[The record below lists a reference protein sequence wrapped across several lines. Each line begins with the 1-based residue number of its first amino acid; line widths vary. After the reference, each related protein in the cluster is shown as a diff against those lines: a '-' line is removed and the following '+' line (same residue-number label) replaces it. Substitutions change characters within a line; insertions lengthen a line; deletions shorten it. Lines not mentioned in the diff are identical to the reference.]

1 MSAFYDI
8 WIGGNAPSYKRG
20 SNNDW
25 HHISG
30 NTWLSLPGN
39 SDFITEVENE
49 KHKLVL
55 IGQLYEKIDKP
66 ELLNRCVNFIHNPD
80 NKYNDP
86 AGHYIIFVT
95 AITSGDV
102 YVFTNRM
109 GSYHAYWSKDK
120 IISTNYLALAKAKT
134 NKKLNWEGI
143 TGFMA
148 MGYFPNDTTYLQGI
162 NIFEPACYYHFDSDL
177 NLLEKKR
184 WWQWDY
190 QPTEKPAESSIN
202 ELKGILHS
210 SLTIATDNK
219 RTVIPVSG
227 GLDSRLLAGE
237 LTSRGGWHYKS
248 LQALCYGYTADSP
261 EIQIGRQIAK
271 ARNLPIHSYQ
281 LPDYL
286 FEQLD
291 EIAEAV
297 ELFQYVDG
305 TRQASATDWLKHNAD
320 VVVGGHWG
328 DVWMDSMNIEEKA
341 DLVPAFQKKIIKKGS
356 QWLLDNIC
364 QQHVKDSS
372 AYLNDY
378 FQSFVSQYSHI
389 DSADFLMKI
398 YKTDQWSFRWTA
410 ASLRM
415 YQAAVMPVLPFYDKR
430 IVDLFCTIPGD
441 LAKNRELQIAYLKQH
456 HEDLARITWQE
467 YDADLYNYKYFNNRN
482 VAYRAVK
489 KIQRTITKTKPVQRN
504 WEVFYLNPNGK
515 INLEQ
520 RLLGNKLLSELV
532 PGYKIKELLDDLHN
546 RPIAANGYAVSMLLT
561 FAVFLDKVFK

>member
-8 WIGGNAPSYKRG
+8 WISSVAPLYKRG
-20 SNNDW
+20 CNNDW
-25 HHISG
+25 HCVSG
-30 NTWLSLPGN
+30 NVWFSLPGN

-49 KHKLVL
+49 SYKLIL

-66 ELLNRCVNFIHNPD
+66 ELLNRCVSYIHNPD

-86 AGHYIIFVT
+86 TGHYIIFVT
-95 AITSGDV
+95 AITSGDK

-109 GSYHAYWSKDK
+109 GSYHAYWSEDK
-120 IISTNYLALAKAKT
+120 TISTNYLALAKAK
-134 NKKLNWEGI
+134 KDKHLSWEGI

-162 NIFEPACYYHFDSDL
+162 NIFEPASYYQFDADL

-184 WWQWDY
+184 WWQWQY
-190 QPTEKPAESSIN
+190 HPTDRVAEDFTD
-202 ELKGILHS
+202 ELKSILQS
-210 SLTIATDNK
+210 SLAIATDSK

-237 LTSRGGWHYKS
+237 LTSGDNLRFKN
-248 LQALCYGYTADSP
+248 LQALCYGYTANSP
-261 EIQIGRQIAK
+261 EIQIGIQIAK
-271 ARNLPIHSYQ
+271 ARHIPIHAYQ

-305 TRQASATDWLKHNAD
+305 TRQASAADWLKHNAD

-328 DVWMDSMNIEEKA
+328 DVWMDSMNVEHET

-364 QQHVKDSS
+364 RPHIKDST

-378 FQSFVSQYSHI
+378 FQSFVSQHTNI

-398 YKTDQWSFRWTA
+398 YKTNQWSFRWTA

-430 IVDLFCTIPGD
+430 IVDLFCTIPGY
-441 LAKNRELQIAYLKQH
+441 LVKNRELQIAYMKQY

-489 KIQRTITKTKPVQRN
+489 KLQRTITKTKPVQRN

-515 INLEQ
+515 RNLEQ
-520 RLLGNKLLSELV
+520 RLLGNKMLNEIV
-532 PGYKIKELLDDLHN
+532 PEDKIKGLLGDLHT
-546 RPIAANGYAVSMLLT
+546 RPTAANGYTVSMLLT
-561 FAVFLDKVFK
+561 FAVFLDKVYK

>member
-25 HHISG
+25 RCVSG
-30 NTWLSLPGN
+30 DVWFSLPGN
-39 SDFITEVENE
+39 GDFITEVENE

-66 ELLNRCVNFIHNPD
+66 ELLNRCISYIHNQE

-95 AITSGDV
+95 SLASGDV

-109 GSYHAYWSKDK
+109 GSYHAYWSEDK
-120 IISTNYLALAKAKT
+120 AISTNYLALAKAKT
-134 NKKLNWEGI
+134 NKKLNWEGT

-177 NLLEKKR
+177 NLVKKKR
-184 WWQWDY
+184 WWQWEY
-190 QPTEKPAESSIN
+190 KPTEKPAESSIN
-202 ELKGILHS
+202 ELKGILQS
-210 SLTIATDNK
+210 SLAIATNNK

-237 LTSRGGWHYKS
+237 LTSGDGLNYKS

-261 EIQIGRQIAK
+261 EIQIGKQIAK
-271 ARNLPIHSYQ
+271 ARHLPIHAYQ

-441 LAKNRELQIAYLKQH
+441 SVKNRELQIAYLKQY

-504 WEVFYLNPNGK
+504 WEVFYLNAKGK
-515 INLEQ
+515 SNLEQ
-520 RLLGNKLLSELV
+520 RLLGNQLLNEIV
-532 PGYKIKELLDDLHN
+532 VEHKIKALLDDLHN
-546 RPIAANGYAVSMLLT
+546 HPTAANGYTVSMLLT

>member
-8 WIGGNAPSYKRG
+8 WISRVAPLYKRG
-20 SNNDW
+20 SNNNW
-25 HHISG
+25 HRVSA
-30 NTWLSLPGN
+30 NTWFSLPGN

-49 KHKLVL
+49 SYKLIL

-66 ELLNRCVNFIHNPD
+66 ELLNRCVSYIRNPR

-95 AITSGDV
+95 AIVSGDV
-102 YVFTNRM
+102 YVFTNRI
-109 GSYHAYWSKDK
+109 GSYHAYWSEDK
-120 IISTNYLALAKAKT
+120 TISTNYLALAKAK
-134 NKKLNWEGI
+134 KDKHLNWEGI

-148 MGYFPNDTTYLQGI
+148 MGYFPNDSTYLQGI
-162 NIFEPACYYHFDSDL
+162 NIFEPASYYQFDADL

-184 WWQWDY
+184 WWQWQY
-190 QPTEKPAESSIN
+190 HPTDRVAEDFTD
-202 ELKGILHS
+202 ELKSILQS
-210 SLTIATDNK
+210 SLAIATDSK

-237 LTSRGGWHYKS
+237 LTSGDNLRFKN
-248 LQALCYGYTADSP
+248 LQALCYGYTAYSP
-261 EIQIGRQIAK
+261 EIQIGKQIAK
-271 ARNLPIHSYQ
+271 ARHLPIHAYQ

-286 FEQLD
+286 FEELD

-328 DVWMDSMNIEEKA
+328 DVWMDSMNVGGKD
-341 DLVPAFQKKIIKKGS
+341 DLLPVFQKKIIKKGS

-364 QQHVKDSS
+364 RQHVKDST

-378 FQSFVSQYSHI
+378 FQSFVSQHNHI

-430 IVDLFCTIPGD
+430 IVDLFCTIPGY
-441 LAKNRELQIAYLKQH
+441 LVKNRELQIAYMKQY

-482 VAYRAVK
+482 IAYRAVK
-489 KIQRTITKTKPVQRN
+489 KLQRTITKAKPVQRN

-515 INLEQ
+515 RNLEQ
-520 RLLGNKLLSELV
+520 RLLGNQLLNEIV
-532 PGYKIKELLDDLHN
+532 AEHKIKALLDDLHAHPN
-546 RPIAANGYAVSMLLT
+546 AANGYAVSMLLT

>member
-8 WIGGNAPSYKRG
+8 WISNAVPSYKRG
-20 SNNDW
+20 SNDDW
-25 HHISG
+25 QCISG
-30 NTWLSLPGN
+30 NIWFSIPGN
-39 SDFITEVENE
+39 RDFITEVENE
-49 KHKLVL
+49 NYKLIL
-55 IGQLYEKIDKP
+55 IGQLYEKIDKT
-66 ELLNRCVNFIHNPD
+66 ELLNRCVSYILNPG
-80 NKYNDP
+80 NEYNDP

-95 AITSGDV
+95 AIASGDV

-109 GSYHAYWSKDK
+109 GSYHAYWSEEKA
-120 IISTNYLALAKAKT
+120 ISTNYLALAKAKT
-134 NKKLNWEGI
+134 DKKLNWEGI

-162 NIFEPACYYHFDSDL
+162 NIFEPASYYHFDASL
-177 NLLEKKR
+177 NLLEKKS
-184 WWQWDY
+184 WWQWQY
-190 QPTEKPAESSIN
+190 QPTDRAAEDFIG
-202 ELKGILHS
+202 ELKGILQS
-210 SLTIATDNK
+210 SLDIATDNK

-237 LTSRGGWHYKS
+237 LTSGNRWQYKN

-271 ARNLPIHSYQ
+271 ARNLPIHAYQ

-305 TRQASATDWLKHNAD
+305 TRQASATDWLRNNAD

-328 DVWMDSMNIEEKA
+328 DVWMDGMNVEYEA
-341 DLVPAFQKKIIKKGS
+341 DLVPAFQKKIIKKGA
-356 QWLLDNIC
+356 QWLLNNIC
-364 QQHVKDSS
+364 RQHIKDSS
-372 AYLNDY
+372 AYLYDY
-378 FQSFVSQYSHI
+378 FQSFVSLHSDI
-389 DSADFLMKI
+389 DNADFLMKI

-415 YQAAVMPVLPFYDKR
+415 YQAAAMPVLPFYDKR

-441 LAKNRELQIAYLKQH
+441 LIKNRELQIAYLKRY

-467 YDADLYNYKYFNNRN
+467 YDANLYDYKYFNNRN

-489 KIQRTITKTKPVQRN
+489 KLQRTITKTQPVQRN
-504 WEVFYLNPNGK
+504 WEVFYLSPNGK
-515 INLEQ
+515 RNLEQ
-520 RLLGNKLLSELV
+520 RLLGNKMLNEIV
-532 PGYKIKELLDDLHN
+532 PDHKIKALLDDLYNH
-546 RPIAANGYAVSMLLT
+546 PTAANGYTVSMLLT
-561 FAVFLDKVFK
+561 FAVFLDKVYK

>member
-8 WIGGNAPSYKRG
+8 WISNATPSYKRG

-25 HHISG
+25 QHVSG
-30 NTWLSLPGN
+30 NTWFSLPGN
-39 SDFITEVENE
+39 RDFITEVENE
-49 KHKLVL
+49 NYKLIL
-55 IGQLYEKIDKP
+55 IGQLYEIIDNS
-66 ELLNRCVNFIHNPD
+66 ELLNRCVSYIHNHE

-95 AITSGDV
+95 AIASGDV

-109 GSYHAYWSKDK
+109 GSYHAYWSGDK
-120 IISTNYLALAKAKT
+120 VISTNYLALAKAKT
-134 NKKLNWEGI
+134 DKKLNWEGI
-143 TGFMA
+143 AGFMA

-162 NIFEPACYYHFDSDL
+162 NIFEPASCYHFDASL
-177 NLLEKKR
+177 NLLGKKR
-184 WWQWDY
+184 WWQWQY
-190 QPTEKPAESSIN
+190 QPTDKPAEDFIG
-202 ELKGILHS
+202 ELKGILQS
-210 SLTIATDNK
+210 SLATATDNK

-237 LTSRGGWHYKS
+237 LTSGNNWQYKNI
-248 LQALCYGYTADSP
+248 QALCYGYTINSP
-261 EIQIGRQIAK
+261 EIQIGKQIAK
-271 ARNLPIHSYQ
+271 ARNLPIHAYQ

-291 EIAEAV
+291 EIAESV

-305 TRQASATDWLKHNAD
+305 TRQASAIDWLRRNAD

-328 DVWMDSMNIEEKA
+328 DVWMDGMNVEHEA

-356 QWLLDNIC
+356 QWLLDIC
-364 QQHVKDSS
+364 RQHVKDST
-372 AYLNDY
+372 AYLDDY
-378 FQSFVSQYSHI
+378 FQSFVSQHRNI
-389 DSADFLMKI
+389 DNTDFLMKI

-415 YQAAVMPVLPFYDKR
+415 YQSAAMPVLPFYDKR

-441 LAKNRELQIAYLKQH
+441 LVKNRELQIAYLKQYH
-456 HEDLARITWQE
+456 QDLARITWQE
-467 YDADLYNYKYFNNRN
+467 YDADLYIYKYFNNRN

-489 KIQRTITKTKPVQRN
+489 KLQRTITKTKPVQRN

-515 INLEQ
+515 SNLEQ
-520 RLLGNKLLSELV
+520 RLLRNKMLNEIV
-532 PGYKIKELLDDLHN
+532 PEDKIKELLDDLQN
-546 RPIAANGYAVSMLLT
+546 RPAAANGYAVSMLLT
-561 FAVFLDKVFK
+561 FSVFLDKVFK